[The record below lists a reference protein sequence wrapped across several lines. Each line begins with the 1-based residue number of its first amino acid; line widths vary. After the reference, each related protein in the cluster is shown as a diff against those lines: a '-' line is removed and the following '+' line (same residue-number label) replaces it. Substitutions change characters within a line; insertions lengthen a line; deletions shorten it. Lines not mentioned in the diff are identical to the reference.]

1 MSTDRL
7 INERYMIGDRFT
19 FSLSRGI
26 FLKADDGSS
35 RDVHEYAL
43 QLEIA
48 SSWSGLLGR
57 NWCMGRLALELL
69 VLWNTCILWC
79 RSVGPLPFRRKG
91 PKNAKQEITLAK
103 SNSVYVEMLEHAL
116 ENVRDV

>member
-48 SSWSGLLGR
+48 SS
-57 NWCMGRLALELL
+57 
-69 VLWNTCILWC
+69 
-79 RSVGPLPFRRKG
+79 
-91 PKNAKQEITLAK
+91 
-103 SNSVYVEMLEHAL
+103 
-116 ENVRDV
+116 